1 MLATNH
7 VFLITAIS
15 LAPVRAWGE
24 LGHEAVGYVAMA
36 FLAPKALSFVQTSLG
51 PTYNESLGPAGPWAD
66 TVRGEKAYSWSAPNH
81 FIDAEDS
88 PLDGVCNVSESRDC
102 PSGFCLLTAIS
113 NYTVRIQDTSLSSA
127 QRTEALKFLDHF
139 IGDIGQPLH
148 VEAYEVGGNDIDT
161 TCNGRSTNLHATWD
175 TGMIETN
182 LDALYQGSSE
192 TWANALVT
200 RIKSGEYANEASD
213 WISCSSITATQQ
225 SKRNNRSNLAKGLI
239 ARASF
244 PELKCPLLWAEDS
257 NTFDCSIVFNYTKG
271 TDLCTGTYF
280 KNAIPVIDM
289 QVAKQGYRLAAWLNV
304 IFDGSTNL

>member
-1 MLATNH
+1 L
-7 VFLITAIS
+7 LTAIS
-15 LAPVRAWGE
+15 LPPALAWGE
-24 LGHEAVGYVAMA
+24 LGHEAIGYVAMA

-51 PTYNESLGPAGPWAD
+51 STYNESLGPAAPWAD
-66 TVRGEKAYSWSAPNH
+66 TVREEKAYSWSAPNH

-102 PSGFCLLTAIS
+102 ASGFCLLTAIS
-113 NYTVRIQDTSLSSA
+113 NYTTRIQDTSLSST

-161 TCNGRSTNLHATWD
+161 TCNGKSTNLHATWD

-182 LDALYQGSSE
+182 LDALYDSSPE

-200 RIKSGEYANEASD
+200 RIKSGEYASEASD

-225 SKRNNRSNLAKGLI
+225 SKRHALAKGLI
-239 ARASF
+239 TRASF
-244 PELKCPLLWAEDS
+244 PELKCPLVWAQDS
-257 NTFDCSIVFNYTKG
+257 NSFDCSIVFNYTKG
-271 TDLCTGTYF
+271 SDLCTGTYF
-280 KNAIPVIDM
+280 TNAIPVIDT
-289 QVAKQGYRLAAWLNV
+289 QIAKQGYRLAAWLNV